1 MGSRRMGK
9 NRMEALIEGLARD
22 LAMGNATLS
31 GLSAK
36 VAGKTASYTL
46 TAAMSGETHVLSG
59 GSALTVTLPTLASGL
74 CFTIIVGD
82 ASEHVITGGVNKIYY
97 TGDYGADH
105 LTNSGRDN
113 HDAVTTLTL
122 NAGAI
127 GDKIDIYC
135 DGTNWY
141 CYGRTRATMDAT
153 G

>member
-1 MGSRRMGK
+1 
-9 NRMEALIEGLARD
+9 MEALIENLKRD
-22 LAMGNATLS
+22 LDMGNTAFS
-31 GLSAK
+31 GMSQK
-36 VAGKTASYTL
+36 VVSKTVSYAL
-46 TAAMSGETHVLSG
+46 TAAMSDEVHIPSG
-59 GSALTVTLPTLASGL
+59 GAITATLPSLTSGL
-74 CFTIIVGD
+74 RYTIISGD
-82 ASEHVITGGVNKIYY
+82 DSEHVITGGASKIYY